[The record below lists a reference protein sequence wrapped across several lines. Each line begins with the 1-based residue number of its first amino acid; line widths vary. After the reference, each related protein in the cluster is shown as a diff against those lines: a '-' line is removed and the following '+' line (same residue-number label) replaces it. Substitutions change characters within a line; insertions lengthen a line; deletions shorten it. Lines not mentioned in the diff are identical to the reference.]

1 MVQVPDFSVETVL
14 ADSCGGTVIAG
25 MDEVGRGALAGP
37 VAVGVAA
44 VDIVLV
50 EPLEGLRDSKQ
61 LTALQRERMALAIP
75 AWAATAVGWS
85 SAEEI
90 DAYGLS
96 AALGLAGRRA
106 WHELITTA
114 NSVPNGLV
122 LDGNAM
128 WLHNAPETLTELL
141 TPVETDI
148 VLQTKADASCAT
160 VSAAAITAKV
170 ARDALMV
177 QLAEQHPAYAWDSNK
192 GYGSPAHRAALT
204 SHGVTPYH
212 RRSWNLVP
220 DALQMPLL

>member
-1 MVQVPDFSVETVL
+1 
-14 ADSCGGTVIAG
+14 
-25 MDEVGRGALAGP
+25 
-37 VAVGVAA
+37 
-44 VDIVLV
+44 IVLV

-192 GYGSPAHRAALT
+192 GYGSPAHRAALS
-204 SHGVTPYH
+204 SHGVTAYH

-220 DALQMPLL
+220 DALQVPLL